1 MDIERRKLLDYI
13 ALQLERVDNDI
24 YDCEEAGKSEF
35 CCGHLW
41 SWRNSLSREFEAV
54 LDGDYVEYYKEH

>member
-13 ALQLERVDNDI
+13 TLQLERVDNDI
-24 YDCEEAGKSEF
+24 YDCEEAGKGKF

-41 SWRNSLSREFEAV
+41 LWRNSLSREFEAV
-54 LDGDYVEYYKEH
+54 LNGDYVEYYKEH